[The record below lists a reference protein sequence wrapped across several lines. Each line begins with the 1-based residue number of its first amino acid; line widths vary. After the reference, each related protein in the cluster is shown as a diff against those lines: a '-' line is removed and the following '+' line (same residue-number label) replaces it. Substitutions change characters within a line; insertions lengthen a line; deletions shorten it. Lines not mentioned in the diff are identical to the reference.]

1 MPKSTN
7 KYSSKLSEE
16 SLRKKNEYD
25 RQFYKDN
32 KDVIKLSIKIKK
44 LRDEFGDVIVD
55 EYINQY
61 GKGEAV
67 IELRKNITKTVRII
81 KRTVELPLKEIIDN
95 LKEERPFYN

>member
-32 KDVIKLSIKIKK
+32 KDVIKLSIKIKRLK
-44 LRDEFGDVIVD
+44 DEFGDNIVD
-55 EYINQY
+55 EFIRKND
-61 GKGEAV
+61 AV
-67 IELRKNITKTVRII
+67 IELRKNISKTVRII
-81 KRTVELPLKEIIDN
+81 KRTIELPLKEVIDD
-95 LKEERPFYN
+95 LKEKIPFFN